1 MQNKGIGLS
10 ADLLAPGGFGEI
22 ASGGMREDDILSIK
36 KRMKI
41 EGLDPSSYEWY
52 IDLRRFG
59 SVPHGGFGL
68 GIERLVRWLVDIEDI
83 KDTVLFPRTMS
94 RIIP

>member
-1 MQNKGIGLS
+1 
-10 ADLLAPGGFGEI
+10 
-22 ASGGMREDDILSIK
+22 
-36 KRMKI
+36 MKT
-41 EGLDPSSYEWY
+41 EGLDPSSYDWY

>member
-1 MQNKGIGLS
+1 
-10 ADLLAPGGFGEI
+10 
-22 ASGGMREDDILSIK
+22 
-36 KRMKI
+36 MKI
-41 EGLDPSSYEWY
+41 EGLDPSSYGWY

>member
-1 MQNKGIGLS
+1 MIS
-10 ADLLAPGGFGEI
+10 HLL
-22 ASGGMREDDILSIK
+22 K

-41 EGLDPSSYEWY
+41 EGLDPSSYDWY

>member
-1 MQNKGIGLS
+1 
-10 ADLLAPGGFGEI
+10 
-22 ASGGMREDDILSIK
+22 
-36 KRMKI
+36 MKI
-41 EGLDPSSYEWY
+41 EGLDPSSYDWY